1 MVMPSYL
8 HSLESEVV
16 AMGVIPTV
24 LVNIR
29 FSCFKSKVS
38 GIERWQRGGGAYSGG
53 RNLVVMPLRG
63 VACTERLL
71 L

>member
-24 LVNIR
+24 LVNSR
-29 FSCFKSKVS
+29 WSCIKSEVP
-38 GIERWQRGGGAYSGG
+38 GIERW
-53 RNLVVMPLRG
+53 
-63 VACTERLL
+63 
-71 L
+71 